1 MSFSYTRRNLLS
13 AFATLS
19 VAGGLPGFVLAQ
31 GSSEKRRKVILDC
44 DVGID
49 DATALLFAHYS
60 PDIDLIGIVS
70 SFGNTSIDKAT
81 NNTLYM
87 KEQFDIPAPVYKGA
101 ATPLDRGHVAGT
113 LVHGVDGMGDSELI
127 NPAISAEPT
136 PAAMYIADTILKYPG
151 EITVISVGP
160 MTNLVTAKF
169 LRPEIVGKVKEII
182 FMGGAV
188 GVNGEFGNV
197 TPVAEANVIADALA
211 ASIAFDTHWPLTM
224 VGLDV
229 TYKQDSAMTGSFF
242 ESLASSGAHQ
252 DAGAF
257 LKRINQ
263 HYREFYGRA
272 RGQGD
277 VAYAHDSMAIAYA
290 IQPTLFNVAKG
301 KVQVLTTGV
310 GRGQTIFCPQ
320 GHHSFDNPEWAGL
333 PVHTVCTDVDG
344 PGFLDLCKEAILGVG

>member
-1 MSFSYTRRNLLS
+1 M
-13 AFATLS
+13 
-19 VAGGLPGFVLAQ
+19 AGGLPGFVLAQ
-31 GSSEKRRKVILDC
+31 GLSGKRRKVILDC

-60 PDIDLIGIVS
+60 PEIDLIGIVT

-81 NNTLYM
+81 NNTLYI
-87 KEQFDIPAPVYKGA
+87 KEQFDIPAPAYKGA
-101 ATPLDRGHVAGT
+101 ANPLDRVHVAGT
-113 LVHGVDGMGDSELI
+113 VVHGVDGMGDSELI
-127 NPAISAEPT
+127 NPTISAEPN
-136 PAAMYIADTILKYPG
+136 PAASYIADTILKHPG
-151 EITVISVGP
+151 EITVICVGP
-160 MTNLVTAKF
+160 TTNLVTAKF

-182 FMGGAV
+182 LMGGAV
-188 GVNGEFGNV
+188 GIKGERGNV
-197 TPVAEANVIADALA
+197 TPVAEANIIADALA

-229 TYKQDSAMTGSFF
+229 TYNQDSAMTRTFF
-242 ESLASSGAHQ
+242 ERLAGSGAHP

-263 HYREFYGRA
+263 HYMEFYGRA
-272 RGQGD
+272 KGQGD

-290 IQPTLFNVAKG
+290 IQPMLFNVVKG

-320 GHHSFDNPEWAGL
+320 GHHSFDKPEWAGL
-333 PVHTVCTDVDG
+333 PVYTVCADVDG
-344 PGFLDLCKEAILGVG
+344 PGFLNLYEEAILGIGSPRAEATSSPRS